1 LITVRDLPAV
11 NASLNATAAL
21 LLLWGYT
28 LIRRKKIE
36 VHRRVM
42 LTAFGV
48 SCAFLV
54 SYLIY
59 HANVGSVPFRKTGP
73 IRTVYFTILLTHTVL
88 AAAVAVMAPMTLFRA
103 LRGNFRLH
111 RKLARVTF
119 PIWVYVSLTGVVVY
133 WMLYRM

>member
-1 LITVRDLPAV
+1 MITVRDLPAV